1 MKLLIMG
8 CGGIG
13 GWFCHFLAHGIRN
26 STFSIEVTLADGD
39 TVEAKNLLYSNY
51 DAMDVGKNK
60 ATALAERYAFKAM
73 SKYIE
78 DEKELADY
86 DLIIIATD
94 DGKTRKLVYDSGADY
109 IDLRAKGR
117 GYAVF
122 AKGAK
127 TEEDMLKTLDLG
139 RERESCQHE
148 DRFAS
153 RTIDYGNI
161 IVAGVGYQM
170 LLNHLRGELVTKEF
184 RGYV

>member
-13 GWFCHFLAHGIRN
+13 SWLCHFLAYGIRN
-26 STFSIEVTLADGD
+26 STVSLEITLADGD
-39 TVEAKNLLYSNY
+39 TVEAKNLLYSHF

-60 ATALAERYAFKAM
+60 ATAIASRCAFKVLP
-73 SKYIE
+73 KYIE
-78 DEKELADY
+78 SPKELAGY
-86 DLIIIATD
+86 DLVIVATD
-94 DGKTRKLVYDSGADY
+94 DGKTRKLVYDSGIDY

-117 GYAVF
+117 SYAVF

-127 TEEDMLKTLDLG
+127 TRKEMLKTLDLE
-139 RERESCQHE
+139 RERESCQFE

-153 RTIDYGNI
+153 GTIDYGNI
-161 IVAGVGYQM
+161 IAASIGYQM
-170 LLNHLRGELVTKEF
+170 LLNHFRGELVTREF

>member
-1 MKLLIMG
+1 MKLLVMG

-13 GWFCHFLAHGIRN
+13 SWLCHLLAHGVRN
-26 STFSIEVTLADGD
+26 NTLALEVTLADGD
-39 TVEAKNLLYSNY
+39 TIEAKNLLYSNY

-60 ATALAERYAFKAM
+60 AAALAERYAFKALPRN
-73 SKYIE
+73 IE
-78 DEKELADY
+78 SQDELKDY
-86 DLIIIATD
+86 DLVLIATD

-117 GYAVF
+117 GYAAF

-127 TEEDMLKTLDLG
+127 TEEEMLKTLDLE

-148 DRFAS
+148 DRFAT

-161 IVAGVGYQM
+161 IAASIGYQM
-170 LLNHLRGELVTKEF
+170 LLNHFRGELVTREF